1 MISSGP
7 GRAVGPPPQALDPP
21 MTTLM
26 APLQV
31 CTLNKWG
38 CSWNTIYATL
48 IIKKTTTLSL
58 MDKLTP
64 KTHHSLHTV
73 PINID
78 IFRVYSTVCK
88 QNSFEFLCEF

>member
-1 MISSGP
+1 MIFLQVLPPLDFVHLRTELTVVMCRTPVMIFSGP

-38 CSWNTIYATL
+38 CSWNTKYATL
-48 IIKKTTTLSL
+48 MIKK
-58 MDKLTP
+58 KIHKP
-64 KTHHSLHTV
+64 RW
-73 PINID
+73 ID
-78 IFRVYSTVCK
+78 
-88 QNSFEFLCEF
+88 